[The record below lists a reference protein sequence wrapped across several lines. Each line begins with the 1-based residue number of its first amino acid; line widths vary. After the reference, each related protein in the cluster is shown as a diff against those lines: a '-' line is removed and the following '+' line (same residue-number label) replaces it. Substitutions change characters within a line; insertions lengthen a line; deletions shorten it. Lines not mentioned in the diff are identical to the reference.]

1 MIRKETWISFKIE
14 GRIIFQEHI
23 RNTIQTNSVWY
34 QRVGFCLSLLYAGP
48 HFNFYV
54 RQWTRKEKNNHLF
67 IWLCAKGWKKKNIVI
82 FRHLQCSTDAKGKII
97 IIDVILHSGMESGIH
112 RQYVYTHSFLIPD
125 KKKWKSTIP
134 LSRLLHGF
142 RNKMHDPPDKHVPFL
157 LQSNIPT
164 FILGIG
170 CATLQ

>member
-1 MIRKETWISFKIE
+1 M
-14 GRIIFQEHI
+14 
-23 RNTIQTNSVWY
+23 
-34 QRVGFCLSLLYAGP
+34 SLLYVGP
-48 HFNFYV
+48 YFNFYV
-54 RQWTRKEKNNHLF
+54 TQWTRKEKKNICLYG
-67 IWLCAKGWKKKNIVI
+67 CVQKVEKKKNIVI

>member
-1 MIRKETWISFKIE
+1 MVVCKRLK
-14 GRIIFQEHI
+14 
-23 RNTIQTNSVWY
+23 
-34 QRVGFCLSLLYAGP
+34 
-48 HFNFYV
+48 
-54 RQWTRKEKNNHLF
+54 
-67 IWLCAKGWKKKNIVI
+67 KKKNIVI

-125 KKKWKSTIP
+125 KKKWKSTVP
-134 LSRLLHGF
+134 LSRLLRGF

>member
-1 MIRKETWISFKIE
+1 MSHN
-14 GRIIFQEHI
+14 GQEKKKK
-23 RNTIQTNSVWY
+23 T
-34 QRVGFCLSLLYAGP
+34 
-48 HFNFYV
+48 
-54 RQWTRKEKNNHLF
+54 F
-67 IWLCAKGWKKKNIVI
+67 IYMVVCKRLKKKNIVI

-125 KKKWKSTIP
+125 KKKWKSTIS

>member
-1 MIRKETWISFKIE
+1 MQDPILIFMSDNGQEKKKI
-14 GRIIFQEHI
+14 
-23 RNTIQTNSVWY
+23 TI
-34 QRVGFCLSLLYAGP
+34 CLYGC
-48 HFNFYV
+48 V
-54 RQWTRKEKNNHLF
+54 QKVE
-67 IWLCAKGWKKKNIVI
+67 KKKNIVI

-97 IIDVILHSGMESGIH
+97 IVDVILHSGMESGIH

-125 KKKWKSTIP
+125 KKKWKSTIS

>member
-1 MIRKETWISFKIE
+1 MVVCKRLK
-14 GRIIFQEHI
+14 
-23 RNTIQTNSVWY
+23 
-34 QRVGFCLSLLYAGP
+34 
-48 HFNFYV
+48 
-54 RQWTRKEKNNHLF
+54 
-67 IWLCAKGWKKKNIVI
+67 KKKNIVI